1 MSSKKWIFGRDPAF
15 PEALEPH
22 KISMCTLEFLDIGP
36 VDGSL
41 AFDPNRLVHCILRVK
56 LDPALTKDSSYAPT
70 NTYSLVLDLTADNS
84 DHTAANAR
92 SVPVEMLLKACTY
105 EGPHWNAMRATDLP
119 VNGRKTVGDFLR
131 ARERLGSILANL
143 FVMMGFWWDAEISCE
158 FCLSFS
164 ST

>member
-1 MSSKKWIFGRDPAF
+1 MTEMSSKKWIFGRDPAF

-22 KISMCTLEFLDIGP
+22 KISKCTLEFLDIGP

-70 NTYSLVLDLTADNS
+70 NTYSLVLDLTNDNS
-84 DHTAANAR
+84 DYPAENAR

-105 EGPHWNAMRATDLP
+105 EGPHWNAMRTTDLP
-119 VNGRKTVGDFLR
+119 VNGSKTVGDFLR
-131 ARERLGSILANL
+131 ALRTPGLNT
-143 FVMMGFWWDAEISCE
+143 CE
-158 FCLSFS
+158 FIPHDGLLVGCRDFM
-164 ST
+164 